1 MTMKNQLPAG
11 PRMPAV
17 LQTLGTWNRPT
28 AFLSRCRARYGK
40 RFTIR
45 SLEQTRMKFSVR
57 PYASLREHTA

>member
-1 MTMKNQLPAG
+1 MKNQLPAG

-28 AFLSRCRARYGK
+28 AFLSRCRARYGSAS
-40 RFTIR
+40 R
-45 SLEQTRMKFSVR
+45 SVLWSRPRMKFSVR